1 MGGLSP
7 SSGRAL
13 WNQDT
18 VGGARMRGPAAG
30 AVSKS
35 LEDATAAQS
44 WHAAQATVACLVSPE
59 GSAASAA
66 AMKGQ
71 SAGMAVTLI
80 AAMPEEAAAIWV
92 DMPSAAH
99 MRKGSRAIMRI
110 RMKERTGE

>member
-1 MGGLSP
+1 M
-7 SSGRAL
+7 A
-13 WNQDT
+13 
-18 VGGARMRGPAAG
+18 GARMRGPAAG
-30 AVSKS
+30 ADSKS
-35 LEDATAAQS
+35 VEEATAAQS
-44 WHAAQATVACLVSPE
+44 WHAAQAAVACLGSPE
-59 GSAASAA
+59 GSAGCA

-71 SAGMAVTLI
+71 SAGMAVTLM